1 MPTYDICGSVRVIAN
16 TEDQALDILDEMKRT
31 GQIEDYHYNE
41 IEVQ

>member
-1 MPTYDICGSVRVIAN
+1 MPTYDICGSVRIEAN

-31 GQIEDYHYNE
+31 GQIEDYHVNE